1 MRTRHRNTLLLV
13 GAIAAAFTL
22 PAGADTPRYESYGEQ
37 GPASFDVLND
47 TYLGMDASTAPAKS
61 EMRGAESEFSAF
73 ETVPRENTASDHL
86 ERAWSANPE
95 AIFPEGPRITP

>member
-1 MRTRHRNTLLLV
+1 MRSRHRTTLLLV
-13 GAIAAAFTL
+13 GAVAAAFAL

-61 EMRGAESEFSAF
+61 AMRGAESEFSAF
-73 ETVPRENTASDHL
+73 ETVPRGEGSASKM
-86 ERAWSANPE
+86 ERDWAKNPTG
-95 AIFPEGPRITP
+95 IFPDGPHITP